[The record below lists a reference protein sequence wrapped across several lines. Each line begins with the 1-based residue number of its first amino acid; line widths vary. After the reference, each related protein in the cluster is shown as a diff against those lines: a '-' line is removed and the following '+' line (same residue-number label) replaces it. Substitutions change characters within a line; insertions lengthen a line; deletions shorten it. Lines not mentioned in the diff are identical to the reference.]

1 MILAIKGFKIEN
13 IIWLINPWKYHNP
26 DYFSRLPRSFSGP
39 SHPNNQ
45 GFVVSEICFTY
56 KIWN

>member
-1 MILAIKGFKIEN
+1 MILAIKVLKIEN
-13 IIWLINPWKYHNP
+13 LIRLINP

-45 GFVVSEICFTY
+45 GFVVSENCFTY
-56 KIWN
+56 KI

>member
-1 MILAIKGFKIEN
+1 MEKIYVKSYVRPN
-13 IIWLINPWKYHNP
+13 HNP

-56 KIWN
+56 KI